1 VTSQPQQRGPD
12 AAAAPADAV
21 VSAAP
26 APAANDPA
34 TMGRHR
40 TDSPLVDTVPMD
52 AQLLHERLDHIA
64 MHVERL
70 AGIRGTIH
78 EPAWLRRTA
87 EEPRLPVVVAV
98 LVAVA
103 LQGFVP
109 RNLALP
115 PWWLLPAL
123 ELLLLVVIVMFR
135 QTSIDRQAT
144 VLRVL
149 GLTLV
154 AAASVATASSAV
166 KLIDELLRN
175 TVQNGALDH
184 AGPLLRIGGG
194 IWLTNVIVFALWYW
208 ELDRGGP
215 VARACGT
222 RSHTDFLFAQMTA
235 PEFVD
240 KDWEPAFVDY
250 LYLSFTNATAFS
262 PTDTLPLSR
271 WAKLTMMFQSAVSL
285 ATVALVVARAVNVL
299 H

>member
-1 VTSQPQQRGPD
+1 
-12 AAAAPADAV
+12 
-21 VSAAP
+21 
-26 APAANDPA
+26 
-34 TMGRHR
+34 
-40 TDSPLVDTVPMD
+40 
-52 AQLLHERLDHIA
+52 
-64 MHVERL
+64 
-70 AGIRGTIH
+70 
-78 EPAWLRRTA
+78 
-87 EEPRLPVVVAV
+87 
-98 LVAVA
+98 
-103 LQGFVP
+103 
-109 RNLALP
+109 
-115 PWWLLPAL
+115 
-123 ELLLLVVIVMFR
+123 
-135 QTSIDRQAT
+135 
-144 VLRVL
+144 VL
-149 GLTLV
+149 GLSLV

-166 KLIDELLRN
+166 KLVGELLRN
-175 TVQNGALDH
+175 TAQNGALDS

-240 KDWEPAFVDY
+240 KDWEPAFIDY